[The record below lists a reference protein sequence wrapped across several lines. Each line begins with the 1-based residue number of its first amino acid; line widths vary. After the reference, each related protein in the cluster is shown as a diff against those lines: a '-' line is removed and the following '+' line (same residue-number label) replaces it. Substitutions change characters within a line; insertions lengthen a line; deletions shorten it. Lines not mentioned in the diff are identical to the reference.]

1 MAKSI
6 AAGTVFKVGAVVVG
20 NLTSI
25 GPPGMQKSEI
35 PATTFE
41 SLAAEFLIGI
51 PDHGEMQVEGFWSYT
66 DAGQL
71 VLLGDANDP
80 AAVARS
86 FSIEFV
92 RQLVKFTFSAWV
104 KSFVPGVQ
112 VGDAYK
118 FTSTLRVTGVV
129 TVAVYP

>member
-6 AAGTVFKVGAVVVG
+6 AAGTILKVGAVVVA

-25 GPPGMQKSEI
+25 TPPGMAKSEI
-35 PATTFE
+35 DVTDFSSTAQ
-41 SLAAEFLIGI
+41 EFLMGI
-51 PDHGEMQVEGFWSYT
+51 PDHGEMTVEGIWNYT

-86 FSIEFV
+86 FVIEFTKQV
-92 RQLVKFTFSAWV
+92 VKFTFNAWV

-129 TVAVYP
+129 TVAALP